1 VCKWHR
7 SAPVEYFCNY
17 NNEFYCKLCIPE
29 RHYEHDDLPLHD
41 IQAELQEAMTKLKLK
56 YITKRTHILDRVV
69 AHRNKLE
76 KYMKIYYDTLD
87 DLRSKI
93 LREEYKIDEQLE
105 EYEHRMKKT
114 LDLVQNYSV
123 IEFYYEK
130 AALK

>member
-1 VCKWHR
+1 
-7 SAPVEYFCNY
+7 
-17 NNEFYCKLCIPE
+17 
-29 RHYEHDDLPLHD
+29 
-41 IQAELQEAMTKLKLK
+41 MTKLKLK